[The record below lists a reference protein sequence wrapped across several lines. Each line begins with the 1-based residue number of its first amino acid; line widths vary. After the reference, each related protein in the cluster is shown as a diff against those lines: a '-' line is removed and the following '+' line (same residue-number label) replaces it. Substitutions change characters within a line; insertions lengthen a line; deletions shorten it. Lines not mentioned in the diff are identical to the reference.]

1 MSPPD
6 ELLYSTASS
15 GSASTRLRKRIE
27 TLVDEMTLMIS
38 PLLPVGGGL
47 PSGLTLEVSV
57 VGSVVVV
64 VGVAS
69 GMVVTASVVVV
80 VVVSVVD
87 VVLLVVVDV
96 VLDVVV
102 VVVDVVV
109 VAGVQVHSF
118 GWPGGTHMPGH
129 ARSPLGAVTSHCS
142 PWSSLPLPQG
152 NSSMAMSV
160 RRLSATRWPM
170 TTA

>member
-1 MSPPD
+1 MTQAPVA
-6 ELLYSTASS
+6 ETAH
-15 GSASTRLRKRIE
+15 
-27 TLVDEMTLMIS
+27 
-38 PLLPVGGGL
+38 LPG
-47 PSGLTLEVSV
+47 SV
-57 VGSVVVV
+57 VDVVVVVGAVVVVVGTVVVV
-64 VGVAS
+64 VGVTS

-142 PWSSLPLPQG
+142 PWSSLPLPHG

-170 TTA
+170 TTALPPIRSFASGANN